1 MAEWLYKKYN
11 KDRLVNILNT
21 RVVVTGLGAVTPVGN
36 DVDTFWNNIKE
47 GVCGIDFITHFDTTD
62 FKVKIAA
69 EVKDFDPSLYM
80 ERKEAKRMDPFSQF
94 AIAAASQAVEDSK
107 LDLEAI
113 DKNRFGVVVGSGI
126 GGIGTIEKEQTKFL
140 EKGPNKVQ
148 PLFIPMII
156 SNMAAGN
163 IAIKFHARGICTTV
177 VTACATGTNAIGEA
191 YRMIQYGT
199 ADVIIAGGT
208 ESCITPL
215 SIAGF
220 TTLTA
225 LSKNPDPKRASIPF
239 DAERD
244 GFVMGEGAG
253 IVILESLE
261 HAQKRGAKIYA
272 EMVGYGSTCDAY
284 HMTSPSPDGEGAA
297 RAMALA
303 INEAGISKEE
313 VSYINAHGTSTP
325 VNDKFETTAIKR
337 VFGDYSKNV
346 PVSSTKS
353 MIGHLLGAAGAV
365 EGVICVKALEEGF
378 IPPTIGYS
386 VPDPECDLDYV
397 PNVGRKADLKYAM
410 SNSLGFGGHNAV
422 ILMKKWSE

>member
-1 MAEWLYKKYN
+1 M
-11 KDRLVNILNT
+11 VNILNK
-21 RVVVTGLGAVTPVGN
+21 RVVVTGLGAITPVGN
-36 DVDTFWNNIKE
+36 DVETFWNNIKN
-47 GVCGIDFITHFDTTD
+47 GVCGIDFIKQFDTTD

-69 EVKDFDPSLYM
+69 EVKDFDPSKYM
-80 ERKEAKRMDPFSQF
+80 DKKEVKRIDTFSQF
-94 AIAAASQAVEDSK
+94 ALAAATQAVEDSK
-107 LDLEAI
+107 LDLEKI
-113 DKNRFGVVVGSGI
+113 DKNRFGVVIGSGI
-126 GGIGTIEKEQTKFL
+126 GGIGTIENEQTKFL
-140 EKGPNKVQ
+140 EKGPNKVH

-163 IAIKFHARGICTTV
+163 VAIKFEAKGICTTV

-199 ADVIIAGGT
+199 ADVILAGGT
-208 ESCITPL
+208 ESSITPL

-225 LSKNPDPKRASIPF
+225 LSKSTDPKRASIPF

-253 IVILESLE
+253 VFVVESLE
-261 HAQKRGAKIYA
+261 HAKARGAEIYA
-272 EMVGYGSTCDAY
+272 EIVGYGSTCDAY
-284 HMTSPSPDGEGAA
+284 HMTSPAPDGEGAA
-297 RAMALA
+297 RAMKLA
-303 INEAGISKEE
+303 IDEAGISAEE

-325 VNDKFETTAIKR
+325 VNDKYETAAIKT
-337 VFGDYSKNV
+337 VFGDYTKNV

-386 VPDPECDLDYV
+386 VPDPDCDLDCV

>member
-1 MAEWLYKKYN
+1 M
-11 KDRLVNILNT
+11 NILNT
-21 RVVVTGLGAVTPVGN
+21 RVVVTGLGAITPVGN
-36 DVDTFWNNIKE
+36 DTETFWNNIKN
-47 GVCGIDFITHFDTTD
+47 GVCGIDFITHFDNSN
-62 FKVKIAA
+62 FKVKVAA
-69 EVKDFDPSLYM
+69 EVKDFDPSIYM
-80 ERKEAKRMDPFSQF
+80 DRKEAKRMDIFSQF
-94 AIAAASQAVEDSK
+94 AVAAATQAVEDAK
-107 LDLEAI
+107 LDLETI

-126 GGIGTIEKEQTKFL
+126 GGIGTIEKEQTKYL
-140 EKGPNKVQ
+140 EKGPSKVQ

-163 IAIKFHARGICTTV
+163 VAIKFQARGICTTV

-208 ESCITPL
+208 ESSITPL

-225 LSKNPDPKRASIPF
+225 LSKSEDPKRASIPF
-239 DAERD
+239 DSERD

-253 IVILESLE
+253 ILILESLE

-272 EMVGYGSTCDAY
+272 EVVGYGSTCDAY

-297 RAMALA
+297 RAMELA
-303 INEAGISKEE
+303 ISEAGISKEE

-325 VNDKFETTAIKR
+325 VNDKFETTAIKT
-337 VFGDYSKNV
+337 VFGDYTKNV

-353 MIGHLLGAAGAV
+353 MVGHLLGAAGAI

-386 VPDPECDLDYV
+386 VPDPECDLDCV